1 MTPALDGAEKNAQGA
16 GRRIGQALG
25 GAALAIGGAL
35 IGVGVAAVDAA
46 SEWEKAWLGVTA
58 ELDGTPDELQAVEDG
73 LRELATSEV
82 VGTMEDAAVQLAA
95 IAEAAAAAG
104 VTAPNMVKFVETMAL
119 LQMTTDIGGEKAV
132 EMVTQYMRL
141 RDLDPA
147 NVERFANT
155 VAVIG
160 DTSGRGAG
168 AVLDLA
174 NQITTIGDR
183 LGMSDANLIGF
194 SGWLA
199 SLDIEGRKGRTAIS
213 ELLDGIGAAVDTGG
227 PKLTAFAETAGWS
240 ASQFSQSWRNEPL
253 AALEDFVIG
262 LGELDTAEQL
272 KLLEDL
278 ELDGTATADVLLK
291 MANAAGELGNS
302 LDTSNE
308 AWQTNNAMLE
318 EAAGPA
324 AGVEAMMTRLK
335 NVWNELLLVIGE
347 PLLGAVGD
355 ALTKVSELATEFT
368 EAVKA
373 GNELEAVKILLG
385 GIGTGVTTVI
395 TGLADFVGGAVAD
408 LLGVDWPGAQAG
420 VDAFFGAVRGLVDL
434 GLNAVTTAVGNVVS
448 AVTGWWDS
456 AKVGVEKFVSGVT
469 TKLQPVLDFINDI
482 LNAIRSIGPTAA
494 ETETI
499 LQGLDLE
506 TNGNTTG
513 GQPTGPSGATY
524 TPYTPTI
531 DPLSQL
537 ELEMGRATGGPV
549 FGGAPYIVGERGPE
563 LFIPGADGSIVPN
576 NAMGGQVI
584 IQAVYV
590 QDSDPQRWLDR
601 LSDAARMR
609 GATTPMGVW

>member
-73 LRELATSEV
+73 LRDLATSEV

-104 VTAPNMVKFVETMAL
+104 VEAPNMAKFVETMAL

-141 RDLDPA
+141 SDLDP
-147 NVERFANT
+147 NDVDNFANAI
-155 VAVIG
+155 AVLG
-160 DTSGRGAG
+160 DESGTSAST
-168 AVLDLA
+168 VLDLA
-174 NQITTIGDR
+174 NQMTTLGDR
-183 LGMSDANLIGF
+183 LGMSDADLVGF

-199 SLDIEGRKGRTAIS
+199 SLGIEGRKARSSLS
-213 ELLDGIGAAVDTGG
+213 ELLDGITEAVDTGG
-227 PKLTAFAETAGWS
+227 PKLTTFAQTAGMS
-240 ASQFSQSWRNEPL
+240 ARDFADAWETDPMTAMQAFL
-253 AALEDFVIG
+253 AG
-262 LGELDTAEQL
+262 LGELDATEQV
-272 KLLEDL
+272 KVLEDL
-278 ELDGTATADVLLK
+278 ELNTAQLTDSVLK
-291 MANAAGELGNS
+291 MAGAE
-302 LDTSNE
+302 DTLNTSIGVANE
-308 AWQTNNAMLE
+308 AWETNNAMME
-318 EAAGPA
+318 EASGPA

-347 PLLGAVGD
+347 PLLGAVSD
-355 ALTKVSELATEFT
+355 ALTGVSDLALRFT
-368 EAVKA
+368 EAAKA

-434 GLNAVTTAVGNVVS
+434 GLNALTTAVGNVVT
-448 AVTGWWDS
+448 AVTNWWTNAQQGINDF
-456 AKVGVEKFVSGVT
+456 VGGVT
-469 TKLQPVLDFINDI
+469 TALQPVITFID
-482 LNAIRSIGPTAA
+482 SIISGIQGVLQQLGIGIAVPV
-494 ETETI
+494 TI
-499 LQGLDLE
+499 
-506 TNGNTTG
+506 
-513 GQPTGPSGATY
+513 
-524 TPYTPTI
+524 TPTY
-531 DPLSQL
+531 STGTVTGSGGFG
-537 ELEMGRATGGPV
+537 GRGQADGGPV
-549 FGGAPYIVGERGPE
+549 FSGTPYTVGERGPE
-563 LFIPGADGSIVPN
+563 LFIPGADGTIIPN
-576 NAMGGQVI
+576 NALGGQVI